1 MLFLRKLV
9 FALIGGQILSIFLCG
24 TGTTSEALEQ
34 FYSITA
40 PTTQLFFTYL
50 LLALVYG
57 PIVVCKKDFHDIL
70 KHNWWKYVLIG
81 IIDVEANYFVV
92 LAYKYTNVASVQVM
106 GYVHNN

>member
-1 MLFLRKLV
+1 MFYRKLI
-9 FALIGGQILSIFLCG
+9 FALIGGQILSLLLCG

-34 FYSITA
+34 FSNITV

-57 PIVVCKKDFHDIL
+57 PIVICKDNFLDIL
-70 KHNWWKYVLIG
+70 KHNWWKYILIG

-92 LAYKYTNVASVQVM
+92 LAYKYTNVSSVQV
-106 GYVHNN
+106 YCSVIDIN